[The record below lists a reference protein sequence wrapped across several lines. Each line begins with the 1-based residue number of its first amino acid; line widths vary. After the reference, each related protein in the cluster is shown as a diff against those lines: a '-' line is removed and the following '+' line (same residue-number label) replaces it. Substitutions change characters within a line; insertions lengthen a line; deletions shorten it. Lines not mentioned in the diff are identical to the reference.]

1 MRKYSLHFVLILL
14 MTAISPAFAGSFGF
28 NKSLP
33 EEKVAL
39 FTDRSIYISGEQIHF
54 FAAIFFIEG
63 SDPENQ
69 SKVIYCELITPD
81 GNKIAENKSLV
92 SESSAEGCIEIPTEQ
107 ISGVYYL
114 RAYTKVMRNYGPET
128 YSYSQ
133 IRIVNPDRKEV
144 LTAENQEN
152 LSGIPYQ
159 QKADTSV
166 SSLFTISLS
175 KSVYE
180 SRDSIIFS
188 VKSLKM
194 PVSGIKN
201 LCLSV
206 VPESTGSTSFVM
218 PPYKDIPTPGTNY
231 FTENRGVSLTGKLTE
246 NTSSNPVQGKRVNLS
261 IIGDGRDFMAV
272 RSDSLGRFFFALP
285 ELYGAKDLFLSSE
298 KTTSSNTKIWVDND
312 FCTLPVHLPFPAFQ
326 LSAEERKDALNMALN
341 VKISSHF
348 HPDTIEQPE
357 KATNIARAFYGEPA
371 QILKLDQYIQL
382 PTLEEYFNEIPGMVR
397 VRKRNGEKY
406 FKITG
411 DNDLSFYDPLVLVD
425 WIAVDEPARILA
437 VSPQNI
443 SCIEIVNRL
452 YVKGGETYGG
462 IISIISKKGDF
473 AGIDLPST
481 GIFLNYLFLSG
492 NECKVYKDYSLP
504 GHPDTRNTLFWKP
517 AASFND
523 VNNSKFAITAP
534 DTPGKYSVILRGIT
548 NNGVEFRKSINF
560 DVKN

>member
-1 MRKYSLHFVLILL
+1 MRKYILHFVLILL
-14 MTAISPAFAGSFGF
+14 FTATVPAFAGSFGF
-28 NKSLP
+28 NAQSA

-54 FAAIFFIEG
+54 FASVFYVQG
-63 SDPENQ
+63 SDPESQ
-69 SKVIYCELITPD
+69 SKVVYCELITPD

-92 SESSAEGCIEIPTEQ
+92 NESSAEGCIDIPTEQ

-128 YSYSQ
+128 YSYAQ

-144 LTAENQEN
+144 LASESQEN
-152 LSGIPYQ
+152 VSGFSAQ
-159 QKADTSV
+159 QQADTSL
-166 SSLFTISLS
+166 SSLFTLGLS
-175 KSVYE
+175 KSVYK
-180 SRDSIIFS
+180 SRDSISFS
-188 VKSLKM
+188 VKSLKI
-194 PVSGIKN
+194 PVSGVKN

-206 VPESTGSTSFVM
+206 VPESTGFTSFVL
-218 PPYKDIPTPGTNY
+218 PAHKDKPTPGTNY
-231 FTENRGVSLTGKLTE
+231 FTENRGVTLTGKLTE
-246 NTSSNPVQGKRVNLS
+246 NTSSNPVPGKRVNLS

-285 ELYGAKDLFLSSE
+285 EIYGTNDLFISTE
-298 KTTSSNTKIWVDND
+298 KTSSSDTKIWVDND
-312 FCTLPVHLPFPAFQ
+312 FCTLPVHLPFPAFE
-326 LSAEERKDALNMALN
+326 LSAEERKVALNMALN

-348 HPDTIEQPE
+348 HPDSIEQPE
-357 KATNIARAFYGEPA
+357 KAKIAARAFYGEPTS
-371 QILKLDQYIQL
+371 ILKLDQYIQL
-382 PTLEEYFNEIPGMVR
+382 PTLEEYFNEIPGVVR

-425 WIAVDEPARILA
+425 WIAVYEPARILA

-443 SCIEIVNRL
+443 SRIEIVNRL
-452 YVKGGETYGG
+452 YIKGGETYGG

-492 NECKVYKDYSLP
+492 NECKVHTDYILP

-517 AASFND
+517 GVSFNE
-523 VNNSKFAITAP
+523 VNNNKFVFTAP
-534 DTPGKYSVILRGIT
+534 DTPGKYSVILEGIT
-548 NNGVEFRKSINF
+548 NNGVEFRKSISF
-560 DVKN
+560 EVKN